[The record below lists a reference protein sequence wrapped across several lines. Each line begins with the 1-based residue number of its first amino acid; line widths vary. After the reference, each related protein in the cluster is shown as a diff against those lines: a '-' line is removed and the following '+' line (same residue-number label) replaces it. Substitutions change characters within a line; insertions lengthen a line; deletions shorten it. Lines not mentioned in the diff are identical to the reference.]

1 MGVSDAEIAYAKDL
15 FSDLPGDITTR
26 RMMGGLC
33 LYHDGRIFAILHPDH
48 GLMIK
53 GVGAFQDHLEAKGCT
68 RWVHERADGGTTAMP
83 YWTMPDD
90 AREDPSAAGAL
101 AREALRFL

>member
-33 LYHDGRIFAILHPDH
+33 LYHDGRIFAILHPEH

-53 GVGAFQDHLEAKGCT
+53 GAGAFQDHLEAKGCT
-68 RWVHERADGGTTAMP
+68 RWVHERADGGTSAMP

-90 AREDPSAAGAL
+90 AREDPSEASAL